1 MSTKS
6 FTYIKHTEQEIY
18 PENPRDF
25 EENLGLMLVNK
36 RHYNFGGNGENKKA
50 RAELWSAF
58 GRKYDSMTK
67 EDKEFIDYDYD
78 DSVSDLTEIFE
89 KFEKYNLGIAE
100 EIYISE
106 AGASGY
112 VFATWEM
119 IRDNFGVKAI
129 HNKHKEITKKVLLS
143 EIETYKQYSEGEIY
157 YVEVYA
163 VPAEILDMYDLDE
176 CDFVDDKS
184 KWEIDIAEY
193 VIDSCSGLCGNYID
207 EFVKEN
213 IRNHE
218 IKAKLG
224 RI

>member
-6 FTYIKHTEQEIY
+6 FTYIKHVEQETY

-25 EENLGLMLVNK
+25 EEPLGLMLINK
-36 RHYNFGGNGENKKA
+36 RHYNFGGNGESKKA
-50 RAELWSAF
+50 RAELGCAF
-58 GRKYDSMTK
+58 DKIYDRMTR
-67 EDKEFIDYDYD
+67 EDKDWIDYDYD

-119 IRDNFGVKAI
+119 IRNWLNVKSI
-129 HNKHKEITKKVLLS
+129 HNSHKEVAKRALKS
-143 EIETYKQYSEGEIY
+143 EIETYKQYSDGEIY

-163 VPAEILDMYDLDE
+163 VPTEILESADLDAS
-176 CDFVDDKS
+176 DFGDKKS
-184 KWEIDIAEY
+184 SWPVDIAEY
-193 VIDSCSGLCGNYID
+193 EIDSCSNVYENYVD
-207 EFVKEN
+207 EFIKEIIN
-213 IRNHE
+213 EHQQNN
-218 IKAKLG
+218 
-224 RI
+224 

>member
-1 MSTKS
+1 MNAKS
-6 FTYIKHTEQEIY
+6 FTYIKHTEQEEY

-25 EENLGLMLVNK
+25 EEPLGLMLINK
-36 RHYNFGGNGENKKA
+36 RLYSFGGKGENKKA

-58 GRKYDSMTK
+58 GRIYERMTK
-67 EDKEFIDYDYD
+67 EDKEFIDYYYD
-78 DSVSDLTEIFE
+78 DTLSDLSRIFDL
-89 KFEKYNLGIAE
+89 FTKYNLGIAE

-106 AGASGY
+106 AGVSGY

-119 IRDNFGVKAI
+119 IRENFSVKAI

-143 EIETYKQYSEGEIY
+143 EIETYKQYCDGEVY

-163 VPAEILDMYDLDE
+163 VPVEILDMYDLDE

-193 VIDSCSGLCGNYID
+193 VIDSCSNICGDYVD
-207 EFVKEN
+207 EFIKEIIN
-213 IRNHE
+213 EHQQNN
-218 IKAKLG
+218 
-224 RI
+224 